1 MKQANSTWLTVK
13 EAAQQAK
20 VSAWT
25 LYRACELGELRHVR
39 LGGRRAIRL
48 TRDALDEWMLQHERA
63 PVGLAPRAG
72 QPTKHVE
79 GCAAPAGV
87 AGAQD
92 DAGPVGQ
99 EGACHA

>member
-1 MKQANSTWLTVK
+1 MKNTNHSWMTVN
-13 EAAQQAK
+13 EAAELGK

-25 LYRACELGELRHVR
+25 IYRACGLGELRHVR

-48 TRDALDEWMLQHERA
+48 TREALDEWMLQHERA
-63 PVGLAPRAG
+63 PVGLAPGAG
-72 QPTKHVE
+72 LPTKQLA
-79 GCAAPAGV
+79 GSLARAGV
-87 AGAQD
+87 ADAPD